1 MQKNLEQL
9 RAAHAW
15 PRGLDLPS
23 AEVNSLP
30 PLIVNNGLLATAAFA
45 AVKNDQSEPKRPAM
59 KRAFDAVADYLA
71 ERGLLADDKRSVE
84 GLLEDLPGSPD
95 AQTLQRATMEAL
107 AYLNYLKRFA
117 RSAQQPEA

>member
-1 MQKNLEQL
+1 MKSLEQL

-15 PRGLDLPS
+15 PRALNLPPS
-23 AEVNSLP
+23 EVNGLP

-45 AVKNDQSEPKRPAM
+45 AVKNDQNEPKRPGM

-71 ERGLLADDKRSVE
+71 ERGLLTDDKRTVE
-84 GLLEDLPGSPD
+84 GLLEDLPTRPD
-95 AQTLQRATMEAL
+95 ALPLQRATIEAL

-117 RSAQQPEA
+117 RPEKTPEQ